1 MFWLFNN
8 NNSFDFYQIFTDL
21 KKFNIDNSKNILYD
35 LNNDINDLDID
46 LDSYEFLK
54 INYQIKIIDNL
65 ISYTNLKSNK
75 IITFL
80 IIKKNVDSNICNL
93 TNFKTLQFNYELVDN
108 NNMPNLLQKYY
119 QFYKDI
125 HFTIYNINQNLL
137 LIHEYN
143 ITDNTKKFY
152 WLSQD
157 IETFSKL
164 IS

>member
-8 NNSFDFYQIFTDL
+8 NKSFDFYQIFTDL

-80 IIKKNVDSNICNL
+80 ITKKNFDSNICNL